1 MLPSGLVIVNLT
13 CIGIIIFVASL
24 NTSDICTF
32 QCCQVLHPTALQCCL
47 HSNDSYCFPDS
58 VLPCAA
64 DSICELFTHIVIV
77 FADHRRT
84 IQLALVSGR
93 VCQNNFCLLVCLV
106 KSDFLGNRSPKPTL
120 SITVLEFTNPFQ
132 QNGKRSC
139 LICSLKEKL
148 QRTFSPYQT

>member
-1 MLPSGLVIVNLT
+1 MYPPLIHLT
-13 CIGIIIFVASL
+13 SAHFNAVRCCILQLSNAAFTVMILITSL
-24 NTSDICTF
+24 
-32 QCCQVLHPTALQCCL
+32 
-47 HSNDSYCFPDS
+47 DS

-64 DSICELFTHIVIV
+64 DIICELFTHVVIV

-93 VCQNNFCLLVCLV
+93 VCQYNFCLLVCLV